1 MASSSLRAL
10 TRLVASTH
18 KKPLVDGFANPGVR
32 RSFGTSPKLA
42 NPDDDVYNKR
52 PFHTYIWKRK
62 FSWIIA
68 ITLVGTVIFEFFHP
82 DKERR
87 SKAIIKDWQHKTQGG
102 AYNPRLP
109 QKENPVATPK
119 TDTETEKKD

>member
-1 MASSSLRAL
+1 MYIIKGR
-10 TRLVASTH
+10 STH
-18 KKPLVDGFANPGVR
+18 ISGSDDWDISKEAYRQFSIFRNDLVGISRGNNH
-32 RSFGTSPKLA
+32 L
-42 NPDDDVYNKR
+42 
-52 PFHTYIWKRK
+52 RK